1 MGFAW
6 SSWVAQT
13 STLRV
18 CEESGLPVEALLA
31 ADNAPPANSD
41 LLFGVATDDVMFFT
55 NGDPAVADRASTRL
69 DEALSRRA
77 LVKHLGKDLPAA
89 TNQTCV
95 GVDLVDGLRWEAP
108 AAKLAFGFL
117 GSLRLL
123 EAATV
128 CPQVASRWLGIHQWY
143 DLLRR
148 PLLSIFEDTYSFV
161 RAEPALKAVP
171 LPVAVR
177 REILL
182 AAVGCLHWNFDLTAP
197 LSNIVGATDAST
209 SFGLGAATIETD
221 TATAWGLARHT
232 ARVMDYVDLAGGEPP
247 PASVAAVGA
256 PLQVPFKMESFS
268 TLFSVP
274 VRGGSHVNVLEGE
287 ALVLYLEWFL
297 RASSRHGSRLV
308 ALLDSRVVI
317 GAVAK
322 GRSSSRQMNRICRR
336 VAALV
341 LGGSLQLFTVFVPT
355 RQNPADAP
363 SRGIRP
369 ARRTVQRRTCR
380 IPRAHAELLALT
392 RRLESASSRLF
403 NDATFS
409 SGSTSDTSS
418 VY

>member
-1 MGFAW
+1 MLTVLAPGTDPGLETYALQPRCWPMGFAW

-128 CPQVASRWLGIHQWY
+128 CPQVASRWLGTHQWY

-232 ARVMDYVDLAGGEPP
+232 ARVNFRK
-247 PASVAAVGA
+247 S
-256 PLQVPFKMESFS
+256 
-268 TLFSVP
+268 
-274 VRGGSHVNVLEGE
+274 
-287 ALVLYLEWFL
+287 
-297 RASSRHGSRLV
+297 
-308 ALLDSRVVI
+308 
-317 GAVAK
+317 GAV
-322 GRSSSRQMNRICRR
+322 RSVTSCSARVKRR
-336 VAALV
+336 ATTRTGFEMTRSAA
-341 LGGSLQLFTVFVPT
+341 
-355 RQNPADAP
+355 AD
-363 SRGIRP
+363 
-369 ARRTVQRRTCR
+369 
-380 IPRAHAELLALT
+380 
-392 RRLESASSRLF
+392 
-403 NDATFS
+403 
-409 SGSTSDTSS
+409 
-418 VY
+418 